1 VDKREQREQIKRYGG
16 GLSAAAFIFLFHYVI
31 LNKTFLKGALIMAG
45 EKKPKK
51 TLDEKLAE
59 INADIAKQEEVMEKA
74 KNKIKDLKLKKLD
87 ILEKMKK
94 I

>member
-1 VDKREQREQIKRYGG
+1 
-16 GLSAAAFIFLFHYVI
+16 
-31 LNKTFLKGALIMAG
+31 MAG

-51 TLDEKLAE
+51 TLDEKLAD
-59 INADIAKQEEVMEKA
+59 INADIAKQEEAIKKA
-74 KNKIKDLKLKKLD
+74 NDKIKDLKLKKLY

>member
-1 VDKREQREQIKRYGG
+1 
-16 GLSAAAFIFLFHYVI
+16 
-31 LNKTFLKGALIMAG
+31 MAG

>member
-1 VDKREQREQIKRYGG
+1 
-16 GLSAAAFIFLFHYVI
+16 
-31 LNKTFLKGALIMAG
+31 MAG

-51 TLDEKLAE
+51 TLDEKLAG
-59 INADIAKQEEVMEKA
+59 INADIAKQEEVIEKA